1 MLSPEYLDNAPSET
15 LGVIDEFEKYVIAEV
30 ARRLVQRGYDE
41 HSDAFRRKLK
51 REGDRVFSEVLTRS
65 GVFVNHSDKML
76 HETFEKA
83 INKNVKSENDR
94 FRRWGMAG
102 IGVTPKMVR
111 IATEHYA
118 FAKAE
123 VRKYCARAAYSSSR
137 LLINVAGDIHRD
149 IYTGKETYHKII
161 KRYIERLSRKGL
173 TVTHPASGRVDRLDV
188 AVRRSVLTAINQA
201 SGKVN
206 LEYCDEAGLDLV
218 EVTSHMGARPTH
230 AAWQGG
236 VYSRSGSSTKYP
248 DFETSTGYG
257 TGAGLCGWNCRHN
270 FYGYIEGM
278 PRARTNDEIAD
289 LDSGELHWGGETF
302 TPYEASQKQREL
314 ERGIRAT
321 KRELVGLESAS
332 KAAPQ
337 AERHIY
343 TKAYETKAVKLARQ
357 RSELNSFCRATG
369 RRIDRTRTSIIAHKD
384 SNGNVFAFG
393 RKEAGKAR
401 RVANERFKDI
411 RNATVA
417 DFKKYTAMC
426 DKVRSSEEINLL
438 NGHVVHGE
446 EKGYFQTANAFTI
459 NKALRNGGYDQ
470 LHPYDR
476 KTVRTL
482 QSVIGRAGLP
492 KAYMLYRYDKAD
504 ILQGLFGMDAE
515 TLIRTGGANGKTISM
530 KQFMSTSMIKK
541 YNVFPDRPVLWE
553 IRAPKGSRCFT
564 NGYVA
569 ESELVFAKGQ
579 RVKVLKLHRERGK
592 IIIQA
597 EMVPKGG

>member
-1 MLSPEYLDNAPSET
+1 MLTPEYLDSAPSET
-15 LGVIDEFEKYVIAEV
+15 LGVIDEFEKCVIAEV
-30 ARRLVQRGYDE
+30 AKRLVLLGYDE
-41 HSDAFRRKLK
+41 HSETFRRKLK
-51 REGDRVFSEVLTRS
+51 AESDKLFEQVLTQVGS
-65 GVFVNHSDKML
+65 VANHSDTTLRK
-76 HETFEKA
+76 TFEEA
-83 INKNVKSENDR
+83 INTNVRSENDR
-94 FRRWGMAG
+94 FKEWGMAVV
-102 IGVTPKMVR
+102 GVTPKMVR

-123 VRKYCARAAYSSSR
+123 VRKYCARAAYSSSK
-137 LLINVAGDIHRD
+137 LLIDVAGNVYKDVR
-149 IYTGKETYHKII
+149 TGRETYHKII
-161 KRYIERLSRKGL
+161 KRYIEKLSRKGL
-173 TVTHPASGRVDRLDV
+173 TVTHPNSGRVDSLDV

-206 LEYCDEAGLDLV
+206 LEYCNEAGLDLV

-236 VYSRSGSSTKYP
+236 VYSRSGSSAKYP

-257 TGAGLCGWNCRHN
+257 TGAGLCGWNCRHT
-270 FYGYIEGM
+270 FYGYVDGM
-278 PRARTNDEIAD
+278 PRARSDDELAS
-289 LDSGELHWGGETF
+289 LDDGTLTWGAETF

-314 ERGIRAT
+314 ERGMRAT
-321 KRELVGLESAS
+321 KRELVGLESAG

-337 AERHIY
+337 AERRIY
-343 TKAYETKAVKLARQ
+343 TKAYEAKAVKLARQ
-357 RSELNSFCRATG
+357 RHELNSFCRATG

-384 SNGNVFAFG
+384 KHGRIYAFG

-401 RVANERFKDI
+401 SVASKRIGDI
-411 RNATVA
+411 RNATVP
-417 DFKKYTAMC
+417 DFQKFAEMC
-426 DKVRSSEEINLL
+426 RKLRTEDEITLL
-438 NGHVVHGE
+438 NQHMFRGE

-470 LHPYDR
+470 LHPHDR
-476 KTVRTL
+476 KTVRSL

-492 KAYMLYRYDKAD
+492 KAYMLYRYDKVD

-515 TLIRTGGANGKTISM
+515 ALIRTGGANGKTISM
-530 KQFMSTSMIKK
+530 KQFMSTSMIQKL
-541 YNVFPDRPVLWE
+541 NVFPDRPVLWK

-564 NGYVA
+564 NGYVV

-579 RVKVLKLHRERGK
+579 RVKVLKIYRERGK
-592 IIIQA
+592 IIIHA

>member
-1 MLSPEYLDNAPSET
+1 MLSPEYLDNAPSEV

-30 ARRLVQRGYDE
+30 ARRLVRLGYDQ

-51 REGDRVFSEVLTRS
+51 RESDKVFSEVLTRV
-65 GVFVNHSDKML
+65 GVFINHSDEVL

-94 FRRWGMAG
+94 FKRCGMAG
-102 IGVTPKMVR
+102 IGVTPKMVK
-111 IATEHYA
+111 IANEHFN

-123 VRKYCARAAYSSSR
+123 VRKYCARSAYTSSQ
-137 LLINVAGDIHRD
+137 LFINVAGDIYKD
-149 IYTGKETYHKII
+149 IYTGKETMHQII
-161 KRYIERLSRKGL
+161 KRHVERMAGGGL
-173 TVTHPASGRVDRLDV
+173 TITHPVSGRVDRLDV

-218 EVTSHMGARPTH
+218 EVTSHMGARPSH

-236 VYSRSGSSTKYP
+236 VYSRSGSSVKYP

-270 FYGYIEGM
+270 FYGYVDGM
-278 PRARTNDEIAD
+278 PRARSDDEIAD

-321 KRELVGLESAS
+321 KRELIGLESAG
-332 KAAPQ
+332 KAVPQ

-343 TKAYETKAVKLARQ
+343 AKAYETKAVKLARQ
-357 RSELNSFCRATG
+357 RRELNSFCTSTG

-401 RVANERFKDI
+401 KVANERFKDI
-411 RNATVA
+411 RNAAIA

-492 KAYMLYRYDKAD
+492 KAYMLYRYDKVD

-579 RVKVLKLHRERGK
+579 RVKVLKIHRERGK